1 MNRARAFTNKG
12 LPGGTTRTIE
22 RTDPLPES
30 GDAYRYDVFTPKLL
44 FRDLRFG
51 SDAPAPGDSLPAYEL
66 PTLDGWSIQIGGRR
80 ERPLLLIT
88 GSITCPMTASALPV
102 IDALHAEF
110 GDRVD
115 FVLLNVR
122 EAHPGAHFPQAATDE
137 EKLSHARSLRER
149 YHVPF
154 TVAVDTPDGD
164 LHQRLDG
171 KPNAAF
177 LLDTT
182 GEIVFRAHW
191 ARDDR
196 LIRDALQSVLAG
208 TAPEKSQ
215 SRAMLGPVAMAMGS
229 VDEVMRTA
237 GPGARRDLWLS
248 ASPMATVG
256 LLAKLFR
263 FNRSDHRGIA
273 AVVALG
279 VLMTAEVAFLV
290 SLFL

>member
-1 MNRARAFTNKG
+1 MR
-12 LPGGTTRTIE
+12 TTE
-22 RTDPLPES
+22 RIDALPES
-30 GDAYRYDVFTPKLL
+30 GDAYRYDRFTPGLL
-44 FRDLRFG
+44 FRDLRFS
-51 SDAPAPGDSLPAYEL
+51 SDALAPGDSLPRYEL
-66 PTLDGWSIQIGGRR
+66 ATLEGGTIHIGGDR

-102 IDALHAEF
+102 IKELHAEF

-122 EAHPGAHFPQAATDE
+122 EAHPGAHLPQPATDE

-154 TVAVDTPDGD
+154 TVAVDTLDGD

-182 GEIVFRAHW
+182 GEVVFRAHW

-196 LIRDALQSVLAG
+196 SIRDALHSVLAG
-208 TAPEKSQ
+208 TVPEKRQ
-215 SRAMLGPVAMAMGS
+215 SKAMLAPVAMAMGS

-237 GPGARRDLWLS
+237 GPGATRDLWLS
-248 ASPMATVG
+248 ASPMATAG
-256 LLAKLFR
+256 LLARLFPFKR
-263 FNRSDHRGIA
+263 NDRRGIA

-279 VLMTAEVAFLV
+279 ALMTGEVAFLA
-290 SLFL
+290 SFFL

>member
-1 MNRARAFTNKG
+1 M
-12 LPGGTTRTIE
+12 PTIE

-30 GDAYRYDVFTPKLL
+30 GEAYRYDRFTPKLL

-51 SDAPAPGDSLPAYEL
+51 SEAPAPGDSLPAYDL
-66 PTLDGWSIQIGGRR
+66 PTLNGGSIQIGGRR
-80 ERPLLLIT
+80 ERPLLLVT
-88 GSITCPMTASALPV
+88 GSITCPMTASALPA
-102 IDALHAEF
+102 IDALYAEF
-110 GDRVD
+110 GNRVD

-122 EAHPGAHFPQAATDE
+122 EAHPGAHFPQPPTDE
-137 EKLSHARSLRER
+137 QKLSHARFLRER
-149 YHVPF
+149 YHLPF

-182 GEIVFRAHW
+182 GEIAFRSHW
-191 ARDDR
+191 ARDHR
-196 LIRDALQSVLAG
+196 LIHDALQSVLAG
-208 TAPEKSQ
+208 TAPEKRQ

-237 GPGARRDLWLS
+237 GPGASRDLWLS
-248 ASPMATVG
+248 ASPMAIAG
-256 LLAKLFR
+256 LLARLFP
-263 FNRSDHRGIA
+263 FNRTDHRGIA
-273 AVVALG
+273 AVAALG

>member
-1 MNRARAFTNKG
+1 M
-12 LPGGTTRTIE
+12 RTIE
-22 RTDPLPES
+22 RTDPLPQP
-30 GDAYRYDVFTPKLL
+30 GDEYRYDRFTPKLL

-51 SDAPAPGDSLPAYEL
+51 NGAPAPGDSLSAIEL
-66 PTLDGWSIQIGGRR
+66 PTLDGGSIQVGGRR
-80 ERPLLLIT
+80 ERPLLLVT
-88 GSITCPMTASALPV
+88 GSTTCPMTASALPA
-102 IDALHAEF
+102 INALHTEF
-110 GDRVD
+110 GDDVD

-122 EAHPGAHFPQAATDE
+122 EAHPGAHFPQPSTDQD
-137 EKLSHARSLRER
+137 KLSHARNLRER

-177 LLDTT
+177 LLDST
-182 GEIVFRAHW
+182 GEVVFRALW

-208 TAPEKSQ
+208 TAPERRQ

-229 VDEVMRTA
+229 VSEVMRTA

-248 ASPMATVG
+248 ASPMATAG
-256 LLAKLFR
+256 LLARLFR
-263 FNRSDHRGIA
+263 FRRSDHRGIA

>member
-1 MNRARAFTNKG
+1 MR
-12 LPGGTTRTIE
+12 TTE

-30 GDAYRYDVFTPKLL
+30 GDAYRYDRFTPGLL
-44 FRDLRFG
+44 FRDLRFS
-51 SDAPAPGDSLPAYEL
+51 SDALAPGDSLPGYEL
-66 PTLDGWSIQIGGRR
+66 ATLEGGAIQIGGDR
-80 ERPLLLIT
+80 ERPLLLVT
-88 GSITCPMTASALPV
+88 GSITCPMTASAMPV
-102 IDALHAEF
+102 IKALHAEF

-122 EAHPGAHFPQAATDE
+122 EAHPGARLPQPATDE
-137 EKLSHARSLRER
+137 EKLSHACSLRER

-154 TVAVDTPDGD
+154 TVAVDTLDGD

-182 GEIVFRAHW
+182 GEVVFRAHW

-196 LIRDALQSVLAG
+196 SIRDALHSLLAG
-208 TAPEKSQ
+208 IAPAKRQ
-215 SRAMLGPVAMAMGS
+215 SKAMLGPVAMAMGS
-229 VDEVMRTA
+229 VDDVMRTA
-237 GPGARRDLWLS
+237 GPGATRDLWLS
-248 ASPMATVG
+248 ASPMATAG
-256 LLAKLFR
+256 LLARLFPFKR
-263 FNRSDHRGIA
+263 NDRRGIA

-279 VLMTAEVAFLV
+279 VLMTGEVAFLA